1 MSRILVLTLCVEVTM
16 CCVNVCCAWVRMSG
30 PSVPLSA
37 YKTSYLQFNYHSD
50 RRSSLGFR
58 TVIQTRPFYAHAQP
72 TRPFWVAKGAGGK
85 AVGRVFPMASH
96 VGSTPST
103 TGYAWQERYNEKL
116 GSLGTQ
122 MILTRLIPGRY
133 SPDDVHGSMPHL
145 SQPCIYSAINN
156 THSILYQGRAQSRYA
171 LLGGGLGR

>member
-1 MSRILVLTLCVEVTM
+1 M
-16 CCVNVCCAWVRMSG
+16 
-30 PSVPLSA
+30 
-37 YKTSYLQFNYHSD
+37 
-50 RRSSLGFR
+50 
-58 TVIQTRPFYAHAQP
+58 QTRPFYAHA
-72 TRPFWVAKGAGGK
+72 VLGGK

-122 MILTRLIPGRY
+122 IILTRLIPGQGCRY

-145 SQPCIYSAINN
+145 SQPCMYSARIFL
-156 THSILYQGRAQSRYA
+156 TTLIVYYTKEELKAGTPYLVVGWVGDMSIFFMMEVTR
-171 LLGGGLGR
+171 

>member
-1 MSRILVLTLCVEVTM
+1 
-16 CCVNVCCAWVRMSG
+16 MSG

-37 YKTSYLQFNYHSD
+37 YKTSYLQFGYHSD

-72 TRPFWVAKGAGGK
+72 TWPFWVTKGAGGK

-103 TGYAWQERYNEKL
+103 TGYAWQECYN

-122 MILTRLIPGRY
+122 MILTRLIPGQGCRY

-145 SQPCIYSAINN
+145 SQPCMYSARIFL
-156 THSILYQGRAQSRYA
+156 TTLIVYYTKEELKAGSYT
-171 LLGGGLGR
+171 LLGGELGR